1 MNMLLKDVSIW
12 HNILAIFFTWI
23 VLAGFL
29 FLPGS
34 FGTLSKLQINNQEY
48 REVLSA
54 IQHLPL

>member
-1 MNMLLKDVSIW
+1 MLLKDVSIW
-12 HNILAIFFTWI
+12 HNILAIFSTWI

>member
-1 MNMLLKDVSIW
+1 MLLKDVSIW